1 MQHKSGRDIYSWKSM
16 EPHDYLDCMSM
27 SYAVAASQGING
39 SNVVSVAS
47 AQNRKARKPGKHK
60 VKLV

>member
-1 MQHKSGRDIYSWKSM
+1 M